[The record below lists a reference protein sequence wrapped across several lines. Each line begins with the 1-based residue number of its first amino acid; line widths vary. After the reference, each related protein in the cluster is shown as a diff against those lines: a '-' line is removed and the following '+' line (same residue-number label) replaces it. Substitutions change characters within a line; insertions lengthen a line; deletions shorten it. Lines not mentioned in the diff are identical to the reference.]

1 MHVSKPRRPNP
12 DGFQAS
18 LGPTTMA
25 AKTLP
30 HDFQVLQPPEM
41 KTPPPSDSTPTST
54 TNQDPSSPPAALTV
68 VLSVACG
75 AVATCILLTVR
86 TPRPKKKTRKEKEK
100 RAPLAYATY
109 SGKHSTI
116 LFQIIL
122 LLLRHRS
129 YKQAFRQ
136 GQRASFR
143 ATTAAAAGDKA
154 PTYIAGET
162 RADSSSDGT
171 VALTLNT
178 PDAVVAYL
186 PILHSSSPSTETLT
200 PAGHRYRT
208 LGPGR
213 ALSLT
218 YPKRVHLGLSRSG
231 MGMSLPSQ
239 IV

>member
-1 MHVSKPRRPNP
+1 MRTS
-12 DGFQAS
+12 
-18 LGPTTMA
+18 
-25 AKTLP
+25 
-30 HDFQVLQPPEM
+30 
-41 KTPPPSDSTPTST
+41 PPSDSTPTST

-75 AVATCILLTVR
+75 AVAICILLTIV
-86 TPRPKKKTRKEKEK
+86 
-100 RAPLAYATY
+100 
-109 SGKHSTI
+109 
-116 LFQIIL
+116 L

-143 ATTAAAAGDKA
+143 ASAASVSAADKA
-154 PTYIAGET
+154 PAYISGGT

-171 VALTLNT
+171 AALTLNT

-186 PILHSSSPSTETLT
+186 PILHNSYPSTETLT
-200 PAGHRYRT
+200 PAGHRT

>member
-1 MHVSKPRRPNP
+1 
-12 DGFQAS
+12 
-18 LGPTTMA
+18 MA

-75 AVATCILLTVR
+75 AVATCILLT
-86 TPRPKKKTRKEKEK
+86 
-100 RAPLAYATY
+100 
-109 SGKHSTI
+109 
-116 LFQIIL
+116 IIL

-143 ATTAAAAGDKA
+143 ATTAAGDKA
-154 PTYIAGET
+154 PTYIADET

-200 PAGHRYRT
+200 PAGHRHRT

>member
-1 MHVSKPRRPNP
+1 
-12 DGFQAS
+12 
-18 LGPTTMA
+18 MA

-86 TPRPKKKTRKEKEK
+86 TPRPKKSDKRKEK
-100 RAPLAYATY
+100 RAPLTYATY

-143 ATTAAAAGDKA
+143 ATTAAGDKA
-154 PTYIAGET
+154 PTYIADET

-200 PAGHRYRT
+200 PAGHRHRT